1 MRTSRKLMHRATV
14 AAAVVAALASLVG
27 RGSRAGQLE
36 WRDAKEWIKSLE
48 DPKRLAQLR
57 IDERLEPLGLKPGEV
72 VADIGAG
79 TGVFSRAIA
88 RRVGP
93 TGRVYA
99 EDIQQGLVD
108 YIAERA
114 RAEHLPNIVPVL
126 GAFDDPRL
134 PARDVDVVWLHDV
147 FHAIADK
154 ARFVRALV
162 SYLKPGARIAIVDWA
177 KDDPAALKFHDALDI
192 LVSEDE
198 AAALLAAVGFHPR
211 QRVPGWTLHGI
222 RQWYVIFQRVP

>member
-1 MRTSRKLMHRATV
+1 MTAGQSRCSAAWHV
-14 AAAVVAALASLVG
+14 AAAVAVAGFAVTTGA
-27 RGSRAGQLE
+27 AQLE
-36 WRDAKEWIKSLE
+36 WRDAKDWIKSLE
-48 DPKRLAQLR
+48 DPNRLAQLR
-57 IDERLEPLGLKPGEV
+57 VDERLAPLQLRPGEV

-108 YIAERA
+108 YIAA
-114 RAEHLPNIVPVL
+114 RAQAEQLGNIVPVL

-147 FHAIADK
+147 FHAVEHK
-154 ARFVRALV
+154 ERFLRALV
-162 SYLKPGARIAIVDWA
+162 TYLRPASRIAIVDWA
-177 KDDPAALKFHDALDI
+177 KDDRAALKFHDTLDI
-192 LVSEDE
+192 LLSQEE
-198 AAALLAAVGFHPR
+198 AKRLLADVGFRPVR
-211 QRVPGWTLHGI
+211 EVPGFSLQGI
-222 RQWYVIFQRVP
+222 RQWYLVFERRP